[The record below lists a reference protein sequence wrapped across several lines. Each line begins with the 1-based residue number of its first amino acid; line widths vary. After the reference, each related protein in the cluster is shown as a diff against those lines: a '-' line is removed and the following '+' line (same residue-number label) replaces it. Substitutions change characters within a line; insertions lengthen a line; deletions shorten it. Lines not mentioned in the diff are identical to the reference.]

1 MLTGVNQTGAK
12 LQVARADEMGVAFF
26 ETTAHGGARPSHAEW
41 QGRQFHRGG
50 AVDYM
55 GKHYPDFEAATGY
68 GTGAGLCGW
77 NCRHTFFAIF
87 PELGAPPAWTQESL
101 EALNAR
107 DIEYNGGRYT
117 RYEISQMQRARER
130 TVRKYKRRYLAE
142 DAAGADTTVSA
153 VKLRQAR
160 QELADLISAT
170 GGRADSARTSVAGF
184 GRSES
189 SKAMWAVKRQERL
202 DAVNN
207 DLTALRQSGKI
218 KLTGTA
224 VPTPALP
231 NTLSFEGHA
240 IEQMGK
246 RQISLAQANEI
257 AEHAILAISQ
267 RNGTQHAYYSE
278 KGFIVIRQDGSIG
291 TVGWLDDAG
300 KQIVEVMKQHG
311 F

>member
-1 MLTGVNQTGAK
+1 M
-12 LQVARADEMGVAFF
+12 
-26 ETTAHGGARPSHAEW
+26 
-41 QGRQFHRGG
+41 
-50 AVDYM
+50 
-55 GKHYPDFEAATGY
+55 
-68 GTGAGLCGW
+68 
-77 NCRHTFFAIF
+77 
-87 PELGAPPAWTQESL
+87 
-101 EALNAR
+101 
-107 DIEYNGGRYT
+107 
-117 RYEISQMQRARER
+117 
-130 TVRKYKRRYLAE
+130 
-142 DAAGADTTVSA
+142 
-153 VKLRQAR
+153 
-160 QELADLISAT
+160 
-170 GGRADSARTSVAGF
+170 AGF
-184 GRSES
+184 GRSAS
-189 SKAMWAVKRQERL
+189 SKATWAAKRQERL

-224 VPTPALP
+224 VTSPALP

-300 KQIVEVMKQHG
+300 KQIGEVMKQHG

>member
-1 MLTGVNQTGAK
+1 M
-12 LQVARADEMGVAFF
+12 
-26 ETTAHGGARPSHAEW
+26 
-41 QGRQFHRGG
+41 
-50 AVDYM
+50 
-55 GKHYPDFEAATGY
+55 
-68 GTGAGLCGW
+68 
-77 NCRHTFFAIF
+77 
-87 PELGAPPAWTQESL
+87 
-101 EALNAR
+101 
-107 DIEYNGGRYT
+107 
-117 RYEISQMQRARER
+117 
-130 TVRKYKRRYLAE
+130 
-142 DAAGADTTVSA
+142 
-153 VKLRQAR
+153 
-160 QELADLISAT
+160 
-170 GGRADSARTSVAGF
+170 AGF
-184 GRSES
+184 GRSAS
-189 SKAMWAVKRQERL
+189 SKATWAAKRQERL

-224 VPTPALP
+224 VTSPALP

-267 RNGTQHAYYSE
+267 RNGTQHVYYTE
-278 KGFIVIRQDGSIG
+278 KRVVIVIRQDDSIG

>member
-1 MLTGVNQTGAK
+1 MYPRSPPTAGKNLRVQPAGRESADQCRSVHPAAAAGRPYRQRRLCRILRAESIEPQGQLESSVTADHFFFGVGQLRTGEHQTLAGGLFLVVGNTLNDHAAK
-12 LQVARADEMGVAFF
+12 LLLALRVGGGKLCIRFQPGDVSVRFLNVSREFGQQLVLQAEFLALMVGFQNLEFCDLNIQIHLLLDE
-26 ETTAHGGARPSHAEW
+26 RIS
-41 QGRQFHRGG
+41 
-50 AVDYM
+50 
-55 GKHYPDFEAATGY
+55 
-68 GTGAGLCGW
+68 GTQC
-77 NCRHTFFAIF
+77 
-87 PELGAPPAWTQESL
+87 
-101 EALNAR
+101 
-107 DIEYNGGRYT
+107 
-117 RYEISQMQRARER
+117 
-130 TVRKYKRRYLAE
+130 
-142 DAAGADTTVSA
+142 
-153 VKLRQAR
+153 
-160 QELADLISAT
+160 
-170 GGRADSARTSVAGF
+170 
-184 GRSES
+184 
-189 SKAMWAVKRQERL
+189 L

-224 VPTPALP
+224 VTSPALP